1 MFRRKK
7 KVTPIIPPPK
17 QYTVMSFADWY
28 GRGGSPDEK
37 WRLFKKHYADFQD
50 QAKITNQVE
59 TKAMEKQEMEIQ
71 AKEKQAME
79 IQETEIQET
88 EIQETEIELKD
99 WLSVQ
104 KVRHP
109 HYTSLN
115 KCYVLTCIDE
125 PNSLYGYIQFD
136 EFTKKRPDP
145 TQPRNEMPEKFL
157 YISQIYTKVD
167 GERGRGK
174 YLFNWL
180 FKEYGTKIPF
190 VLEVEQASSPKLRA
204 VYIKSYD
211 FVGILDMVGN
221 IMSEFILRCLKSA
234 NIDNPTGF
242 SDDHKIPTIDGV
254 INDKSYTVDR
264 RDELIQHHAY
274 RWLVRLPRALIQENE
289 NLELPRQAFSSHV
302 KVEDSSPTN
311 NKRSR
316 QNTWIPQAD
325 QPVWEDQADGG
336 PNTRSR
342 QFNPSSQHGSGLFAA
357 AQQPHQQQQQQQRP
371 SITGNFLSGNHLQIG
386 NPLNEQHHY
395 QGYQGAQGSQGEE
408 FQFEPA
414 INRNRS
420 HHSQDSQGSHFEPP
434 KTRSHHS
441 QDSQGSH
448 FEPHINRSHHSQ
460 SSQGAEFHFE
470 PPMTR
475 SHHSQSSQGAEVHF
489 ELPINRNRSHHSQD
503 SQGSQPS
510 FSGVSEVS
518 TTRSPEEHHHHN
530 YFITQPS
537 ITTHH
542 HHSYTPNMSHRTRS
556 QM

>member
-59 TKAMEKQEMEIQ
+59 TKAMEKQEMENQ
-71 AKEKQAME
+71 PM
-79 IQETEIQET
+79 
-88 EIQETEIELKD
+88 EIQETEIELGD
-99 WLSVQ
+99 WLSV
-104 KVRHP
+104 KEVRHP

-289 NLELPRQAFSSHV
+289 NLELPQQAFSSHV
-302 KVEDSSPTN
+302 KVEDPSPTN
-311 NKRSR
+311 NKKSR

-357 AQQPHQQQQQQQRP
+357 AQQQREQQQQQQRP
-371 SITGNFLSGNHLQIG
+371 SITGNFLSGNHFQVG
-386 NPLNEQHHY
+386 NPLNELQFGNPLNEHNY
-395 QGYQGAQGSQGEE
+395 QGSRGSRGYQGSQGEE
-408 FQFEPA
+408 FEPQ
-414 INRNRS
+414 IQQRTTRN
-420 HHSQDSQGSHFEPP
+420 HHSQLSQGEEPP
-434 KTRSHHS
+434 INITRSHHS
-441 QDSQGSH
+441 QVSQGE
-448 FEPHINRSHHSQ
+448 EPQI
-460 SSQGAEFHFE
+460 
-470 PPMTR
+470 TR
-475 SHHSQSSQGAEVHF
+475 
-489 ELPINRNRSHHSQD
+489 
-503 SQGSQPS
+503 
-510 FSGVSEVS
+510 
-518 TTRSPEEHHHHN
+518 TRGEGRKPEEHHHQN
-530 YFITQPS
+530 YFISNPI

-542 HHSYTPNMSHRTRS
+542 HHTHSQNSSSESPHHRTRS
-556 QM
+556 QTQAHGRQAHGRL